1 MHIYN
6 KENPHFPS
14 KNKIETSRTVI
25 YYIIPIGTEITGTDI
40 TGTDIT
46 GTYITG
52 TDFTGTDITGM
63 DITDNF
69 SYFVNIFTQIKGRKL
84 V

>member
-6 KENPHFPS
+6 KENPHFPP

-25 YYIIPIGTEITGTDI
+25 YYIIPIGT
-40 TGTDIT
+40 
-46 GTYITG
+46 
-52 TDFTGTDITGM
+52 DFTGT

-69 SYFVNIFTQIKGRKL
+69 SYFVNIFTQIIGRKL

>member
-6 KENPHFPS
+6 NENPHFPP

-25 YYIIPIGTEITGTDI
+25 YYIIPIGTDFTGTDI

-46 GTYITG
+46 
-52 TDFTGTDITGM
+52 
-63 DITDNF
+63 DNF
-69 SYFVNIFTQIKGRKL
+69 SYFVNNVDPLKSYMIYLQDENR
-84 V
+84 

>member
-25 YYIIPIGTEITGTDI
+25 YYIIPIGTDL
-40 TGTDIT
+40 
-46 GTYITG
+46 
-52 TDFTGTDITGM
+52 TGTDITGM

>member
-25 YYIIPIGTEITGTDI
+25 YYIIPIGT
-40 TGTDIT
+40 
-46 GTYITG
+46 
-52 TDFTGTDITGM
+52 DFTGTDITGT

>member
-6 KENPHFPS
+6 KGNPHFPP

-25 YYIIPIGTEITGTDI
+25 YYIIPIGTDFTGTDI
-40 TGTDIT
+40 TGTD
-46 GTYITG
+46 
-52 TDFTGTDITGM
+52 F
-63 DITDNF
+63 TDNF

>member
-6 KENPHFPS
+6 KENPHFPP

-25 YYIIPIGTEITGTDI
+25 YYIIPIGTDFTGTDI
-40 TGTDIT
+40 TGTD
-46 GTYITG
+46 
-52 TDFTGTDITGM
+52 F
-63 DITDNF
+63 TDNF